1 MSDTDTQLRKLLERA
16 VGDPPRHVAVPEVR
30 REFIHRRI
38 TQTAA
43 AVVAVIAIGVGGTA
57 VAAHFAGAKG
67 APAAMA
73 ARGVPRYYLQA
84 DAAEPG
90 HDPAA
95 YQASEYPDRGAGG
108 GTPVA
113 IRAEQALIRR
123 TATGAITGRF
133 RCPEGTGWWV
143 NQAAAVTNSTFII
156 GCSEQPAA
164 RTPGAGPSQ
173 EVLLS
178 VHLTAAGGVAGMA
191 PVPGGHLTRIGAGVI
206 SMAAAPNGHEVALA
220 ISAGNGRMDIE
231 VLNTATGQRALWRGR
246 PHWKYWG
253 LSLTSNGQELV
264 FTGLPCLGV
273 PRCTSAGSV
282 LAVRPAAQGGSLAG
296 ARVIVPHRSSVTAIS
311 PDGSV
316 LCSLGLEATVS
327 GPPPAPLAHGVILIC
342 TSVKTGNLVGEA
354 YDSRFDRGAAALGL
368 LTADPSGQYLIVHAV
383 TGGKSING
391 WIRENPATFNQDP
404 ANMPSV
410 RLIPLKG
417 NGAALAIET
426 W

>member
-1 MSDTDTQLRKLLERA
+1 
-16 VGDPPRHVAVPEVR
+16 VGDPPRHVAVPAVR
-30 REFIHRRI
+30 RRLIHRT

-43 AVVAVIAIGVGGTA
+43 AVVAVIAVGVGGTA
-57 VAAHFAGAKG
+57 VAAHFAGGKR
-67 APAAMA
+67 APAAVA

-90 HDPAA
+90 QDAA
-95 YQASEYPDRGAGG
+95 PYQADEYPTSSAGA

-113 IRAEQALIRR
+113 TRAKQALIRR
-123 TATGAITGRF
+123 TATGAITGHF

-143 NQAAAVTNSTFII
+143 NQAAALTNSTFII
-156 GCSEQPAA
+156 GCSEQSAA
-164 RTPGAGPSQ
+164 HMPGTGPLQ

-178 VHLTAAGGVAGMA
+178 VRLTAAGRVAGVS

-206 SMAAAPNGHEVALA
+206 SMAAAPNGQEVALA
-220 ISAGNGRMDIE
+220 ISAGNGRMDIV

-264 FTGLPCLGV
+264 FTGLPCLAV
-273 PRCTSAGSV
+273 PRCTSAVSV
-282 LAVRPAAQGGSLAG
+282 LAVSPAAQGGSLAG
-296 ARVIVPHRSSVTAIS
+296 ARVIVPRRGWPSVAMIS

-316 LCSLGLEATVS
+316 LCSLGLEAEPRIPGST
-327 GPPPAPLAHGVILIC
+327 APLEYFAIFTC
-342 TSVKTGNLVGEA
+342 SSVKTGNLVGEG
-354 YDSRFDRGAAALGL
+354 YLSRPDHGAAAVGFV
-368 LTADPSGQYLIVHAV
+368 TADPSGQYLIVHAI
-383 TGGKSING
+383 TGRTSING

-404 ANMPSV
+404 GNMPPA

-417 NGAALAIET
+417 NGAAIAIET